1 MAYEKIGNFSCFYR
15 IGVTWPLVFVY
26 KARVAVKLSGF
37 VVCGE
42 RGECI
47 RELGREEERV
57 GRREGHELGLGQV
70 PRHRDSLILVLLTAT
85 TTTTTPTTT
94 TYIARRGDRDPG
106 GKAGAVAGPVAW
118 GSVSLSHVFIS

>member
-70 PRHRDSLILVLLTAT
+70 PPASGQLDTG
-85 TTTTTPTTT
+85 T
-94 TYIARRGDRDPG
+94 TYCHNNNNY
-106 GKAGAVAGPVAW
+106 
-118 GSVSLSHVFIS
+118 SHYYYLHS